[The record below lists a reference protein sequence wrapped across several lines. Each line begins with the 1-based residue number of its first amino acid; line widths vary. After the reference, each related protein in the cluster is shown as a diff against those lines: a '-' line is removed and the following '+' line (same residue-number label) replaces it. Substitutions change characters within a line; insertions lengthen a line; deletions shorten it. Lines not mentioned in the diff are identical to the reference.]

1 MRRISNGLMI
11 LLAATLV
18 ACGDGKG
25 GGGDGA
31 GTGET
36 AGGTLTLEFRGT
48 QAFLPGLSLDTGW
61 LPEDSPA
68 AVRATMTADGELV
81 VVAGATTDGAT
92 MEGVAGSG
100 ELSVGGSLVLE
111 VSARIDA
118 SGIEYE
124 GVVESFE
131 YAVDTAMTSFD
142 PFAIG
147 EPVEVAATLPA
158 QVLGEV
164 PIPSV
169 PGASLRMEV
178 TGGELTSA
186 FEGACAEADG
196 GFGQYTGTTTV
207 AGTVACAATIVV
219 EIPIVGTETFG
230 PFAFDVPIPETT
242 SALDLGTRSLSTGDE
257 APTMGTCE
265 GAAQTSGAG
274 TDGGDD
280 TTSAATDGPSTTG
293 PAGDSTEDGTG
304 PSDDTTDSGP
314 TADGDPDYPRPDE
327 TGCPGGGVAAMV
339 GAEPPNAVCLP
350 PCGEGDVCPN
360 GATGTAT
367 GVCAVNPESSFLP
380 CSTEVDCNLGESC
393 ISLTCVM
400 EPPTHCVLACSV
412 EVQCPDEMTCVVDV
426 CTYL

>member
-1 MRRISNGLMI
+1 MTIV
-11 LLAATLV
+11 LAAALL

-25 GGGDGA
+25 DDGA
-31 GTGET
+31 AAGGT
-36 AGGTLTLEFRGT
+36 AGGALTLEFRGT

-68 AVRATMTADGELV
+68 AVRATMTAEGELA
-81 VVAGATTDGAT
+81 VVAGATTDGTT
-92 MEGVAGSG
+92 MEGVGGSG

-131 YAVDTAMTSFD
+131 YVVDTAMTTFD
-142 PFAIG
+142 PFSIG
-147 EPVEVAATLPA
+147 TSVEVAATLPA

-242 SALDLGTRSLSTGDE
+242 SALDLGTRSLSTGEE
-257 APTMGTCE
+257 APAMGTCD

-274 TDGGDD
+274 TDGGGDD
-280 TTSAATDGPSTTG
+280 TSSGTTDGPSTTA
-293 PAGDSTEDGTG
+293 PSDDSTGTTG
-304 PSDDTTDSGP
+304 PSDDTTDTGS

-350 PCGEGDVCPN
+350 PCGAGDVCPN
-360 GATGTAT
+360 GASGTAT
-367 GVCAVNPESSFLP
+367 GVCAVNPASSFLP
-380 CSTEVDCNLGESC
+380 CSTEADCNLGESC
-393 ISLTCVM
+393 ISLTCVV

-412 EVQCPDEMTCVVDV
+412 EVQCPDEMTCVSNA